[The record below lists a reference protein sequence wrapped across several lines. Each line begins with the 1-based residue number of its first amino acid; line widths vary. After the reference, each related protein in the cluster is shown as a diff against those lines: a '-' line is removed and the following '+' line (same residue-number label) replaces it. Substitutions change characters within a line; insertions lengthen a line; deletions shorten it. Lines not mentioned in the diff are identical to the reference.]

1 MSDKTININ
10 KTATGCDFTDSSGNP
25 VTTTTIDSNGGL
37 IVAIG
42 TGFTSA
48 AEITGLTLFNDVGGQ
63 KGTQNLGSWSTGN
76 PNNQPSEEI
85 RVTNNGTGIKI
96 NDTNNTAA
104 EVDYFF
110 SVNGTDGT
118 TTFSSDPE
126 LKVKRTT
133 GGG

>member
-10 KTATGCDFTDSSGNP
+10 KTSTGCDFTDSSGNP

-42 TGFTSA
+42 TGFGGS
-48 AEITGLTLFNDVGGQ
+48 AEITGLTLFNDVSGT
-63 KGTQNLGSWSTGN
+63 KGNQNLGSWSVGS
-76 PNNQPSEEI
+76 PNQQPSDAI

-96 NDTNNTAA
+96 MDTNNSAA

-110 SVNGTDGT
+110 SVSGTDGT
-118 TTFSSDPE
+118 APFSSDPE

-133 GGG
+133 GGT

>member
-10 KTATGCDFTDSSGNP
+10 KTSTGCNFTDSNGNA

-42 TGFTSA
+42 TGFSGP
-48 AEITGLTLFNDVGGQ
+48 AEITGLTLFNDDGGQ
-63 KGTQNLGSWSTGN
+63 KGSQNLGSWSVGN
-76 PNNQPSEEI
+76 PGSQPSDEI

-118 TTFSSDPE
+118 ATFSSDPE
-126 LKVKRTT
+126 LKVKRTS